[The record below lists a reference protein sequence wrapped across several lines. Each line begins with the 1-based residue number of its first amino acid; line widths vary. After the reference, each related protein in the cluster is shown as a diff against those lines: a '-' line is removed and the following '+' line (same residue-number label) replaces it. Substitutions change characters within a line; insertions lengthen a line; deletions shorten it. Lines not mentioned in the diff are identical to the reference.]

1 MGRKEK
7 LMIRSNETRKLRGR
21 SFVRCVVLLSTLAA
35 LLAAP
40 LAMAGDRA
48 FLGITSRSLSG
59 RDARNLNLDRRDGA
73 LVQQV
78 YSGTAA
84 DEGGLKKGDVI
95 IEFDGE
101 RVFDDN
107 DLGDMIRDHD
117 AGDDVAIAILRAGKE
132 KTMQVTLGS
141 RDTWSEGQGLLS
153 LAYAPFVPNSGSWIW
168 GNRNRPQIG
177 VNVMDLN
184 SQLAD
189 YFEVSDQRGV
199 LVTRVIRSSPAGEA
213 GIQAGD
219 VIVEV
224 AGERVMQSGDIGD
237 ALEGR
242 SGETVEVQVIRNGSR
257 REFQLELD
265 GKDND

>member
-40 LAMAGDRA
+40 LAMARDRA

-84 DEGGLKKGDVI
+84 DEGGLKKDDVI

-117 AGDDVAIAILRAGKE
+117 AGDDVSIAILRAGKE
-132 KTMQVTLGS
+132 KTLQVTLGS
-141 RDTWSEGQGLLS
+141 RDTWSEGQGLMS
-153 LAYAPFVPNSGSWIW
+153 LAYAPFVSNSGSWIW

-199 LVTRVIRSSPAGEA
+199 LVTRVIRSSPAGQA

-265 GKDND
+265 GKEND